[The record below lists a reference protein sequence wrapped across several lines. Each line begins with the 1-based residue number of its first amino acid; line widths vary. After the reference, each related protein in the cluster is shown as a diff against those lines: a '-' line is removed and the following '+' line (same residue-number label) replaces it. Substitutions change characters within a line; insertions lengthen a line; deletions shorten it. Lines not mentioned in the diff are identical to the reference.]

1 MIVLNVGIWR
11 WLKRTQ
17 DIGRKA
23 MLSYVKTAV
32 RENPALSAIALPIR
46 PHCIFCLLFKKSILL
61 IHSSCNKVASW
72 HEANHSFIRE
82 SLHGRPVKKGL
93 FP

>member
-23 MLSYVKTAV
+23 MLNFV
-32 RENPALSAIALPIR
+32 REKPPLGAIVLPIR
-46 PHCIFCLLFKKSILL
+46 LHCIFCLLFKKSILL

-82 SLHGRPVKKGL
+82 SLRGRPVKNGL